1 MMFNRRFSYP
11 GELDAFHLCCI
22 VPLNEYALDGG
33 SMTISKNISG
43 KYAIHI
49 AAWSIPIAVYF
60 LFFYP
65 YARIAALDF
74 ESLAVN
80 LVQEWSPTVTQV
92 WYADRDFVPIARLLL
107 SFGALPLIAVFGAS
121 VIYRIFLKPREQSSP
136 LASLSIK
143 IKACLGFF
151 ILVSFTLFSIPLC
164 LAFSVW
170 IGVETFWWI
179 QWYANIE
186 PAMENIL
193 SYAPLIPAPGLF
205 VLMLWMTHF
214 SFSHN
219 SKGEGVKSWLLIAR
233 RALIFIIAILPLSLL
248 LVASAAAGV
257 HLLRV
262 PGGQGRTLFENK
274 CGDCHDLALSLYFIK
289 TPVEWRRTMKVQRE
303 VEGVVLTEPEN
314 EALTDFL
321 VGMRSFS
328 DKWTFNS
335 RCLRC
340 HYDSHEDWERRK
352 PEDWAA
358 ITRRIARWSPYYY
371 RPDVRNQI
379 VAHLVNVKSDHNGAL
394 GLDEESYRR
403 FHLLDAACSACHPL
417 SYESDRYTG
426 ATADELAAVVKRMGR
441 KLPNPWDETEGE
453 MFVDS
458 YREVI
463 AAPMLFKKLFPHDQP
478 IKEGGI
484 PW

>member
-1 MMFNRRFSYP
+1 MTNR
-11 GELDAFHLCCI
+11 
-22 VPLNEYALDGG
+22 
-33 SMTISKNISG
+33 KNILG
-43 KYAIHI
+43 KYAFHI
-49 AAWSIPIAVYF
+49 AAWGIPMAVYF
-60 LFFYP
+60 LLFYP
-65 YARIAALDF
+65 YARIASLDF

-80 LVQEWSPTVTQV
+80 LVQEWSPGIKQI

-107 SFGALPLIAVFGAS
+107 SFGALPLITVFGAS
-121 VIYRIFLKPREQSSP
+121 AIYRVFLKPRGESSP
-136 LASLSIK
+136 LVSLKIIIK
-143 IKACLGFF
+143 FWLGFF
-151 ILVSFTLFSIPLC
+151 VLVSFTLFSIPLC

-186 PAMENIL
+186 PAMGNIL

-205 VLMLWMTHF
+205 VLMLWMMRF
-214 SFSHN
+214 SFSH
-219 SKGEGVKSWLLIAR
+219 SSQGEGVKTWRQIIR
-233 RALIFIIAILPLSLL
+233 RSFVFIVAVGPLL
-248 LVASAAAGV
+248 LLFVASAAAGV

-289 TPVEWRRTMKVQRE
+289 TPAEWRRTMKVQRE

-314 EALTDFL
+314 EALTEFL
-321 VGMRSFS
+321 IGMRSFP
-328 DKWTFNS
+328 DKWTFNT

-340 HYDSHEDWERRK
+340 HYDSHRDWEHRK

-371 RPDVRNQI
+371 RPDVRDQI
-379 VAHLVNVKSDHNGAL
+379 SAYLSAQKSGNNDAL

-403 FHLLDAACSACHPL
+403 FHLLDAACSACHSL
-417 SYESDRYTG
+417 SYESARYAG
-426 ATADELAAVVKRMGR
+426 ATADELAVLVKRMGR
-441 KLPNPWDETEGE
+441 KLPQAWDETEGE
-453 MFVDS
+453 MFVES
-458 YREVI
+458 YREVSADPI
-463 AAPMLFKKLFPHDQP
+463 LFKKLFPHDQP
-478 IKEGGI
+478 IKEGGL